1 MKSRNENRLKR
12 SLRSKVKGLGTS
24 DVPRLVVFRSNTSLE
39 VQVIDDTCGKTLV
52 SYNSRK
58 LKETSKNKNKNIK
71 KNTNTMLNAKIVGK
85 KIAELCIEKKIK
97 KVIFDR
103 NGYSY
108 KGKIKCIADELRSAG
123 LLN

>member
-1 MKSRNENRLKR
+1 MESRNKNRLKR
-12 SLRSKVKGLGTS
+12 SLRSKVKGSGTS

-39 VQVIDDTCGKTLV
+39 VQAIDDTCGKTLV

-58 LKETSKNKNKNIK
+58 LKETSKNKNIK

-103 NGYSY
+103 NGYPY

>member
-12 SLRSKVKGLGTS
+12 SLRSKVKGLGTN
-24 DVPRLVVFRSNTSLE
+24 DVPRLVIFRSNTSLE

-58 LKETSKNKNKNIK
+58 LKETSKNKNIK
-71 KNTNTMLNAKIVGK
+71 KNTNTMSNAKIVGK
-85 KIAELCIEKKIK
+85 KITELCIAKKIK